1 MLCNVAYNN
10 MCNDKGTLAVRA
22 NLIDT
27 VCIVPDRADPILLN
41 RNNHYS
47 LQIPGM
53 RKEQYWSFIS
63 DGERLFYMI
72 LKTRGKREEASSIP

>member
-1 MLCNVAYNN
+1 MYNV
-10 MCNDKGTLAVRA
+10 KRTLVVRA

-53 RKEQYWSFIS
+53 RKEQY
-63 DGERLFYMI
+63 
-72 LKTRGKREEASSIP
+72 